1 MKHSFCITISLCVV
15 LLCSCNN
22 IKKDAVRCMKRT
34 MTELSK
40 DPTSVSFS
48 NIETVFSTDSVA
60 VIHCIVRG
68 KNGFGGMSMSNIE
81 YIYAIGMEKTRESIR
96 DLSKQSS
103 ILYND
108 TEFIPLESS
117 IKIEAI
123 LKGREVRK

>member
-1 MKHSFCITISLCVV
+1 MKHLFITTLLCIIF
-15 LLCSCNN
+15 LCSCNN
-22 IKKDAVRCMKRT
+22 IKRKAIRCMKKT
-34 MTELSK
+34 MIELSK

-81 YIYAIGMEKTRESIR
+81 YIYAIGTEKTRESIR
-96 DLSKQSS
+96 DLSEQSS
-103 ILYND
+103 ILNND
-108 TEFIPLESS
+108 TEVIPLESS

-123 LKGREVRK
+123 LNGREVRN